1 MNSLKAYDTIT
12 VLEPHHDDFCL
23 NMLGTMLY
31 LESECTL
38 KRLKIISFF
47 SVGAGISQIP
57 TSVISPFFS
66 KIKFQVV
73 DLNLTMI
80 MKGGGAEERK
90 ERSTFVKDFFT
101 QFSIMNKT
109 TPWELRDKVTGLCEG
124 LVIGPMGFKH
134 PDHNFLSRLEVA
146 QHFYR
151 EYPYYWNRS
160 ESFDKRLYEYNVLRL
175 ADRYEMDL
183 EMSTFK
189 WNTVSSVYKD
199 VMGTFNPRFMRPYF
213 RNVRSEEIYAVVD
226 KRTTNDVKNCIL
238 SDRDYVEERKS
249 THRCV

>member
-12 VLEPHHDDFCL
+12 VLEPHHDDFCI
-23 NMLGTMLY
+23 NMLGTMFDLKA
-31 LESECTL
+31 EGTL
-38 KRLKIISFF
+38 KALKIVSFF

-57 TSVISPFFS
+57 TSVIAPFFS
-66 KIKFQVV
+66 EIKFQVV
-73 DLNLTMI
+73 DLGLTMI

-90 ERSTFVKDFFT
+90 KQSTYVKDFLT
-101 QFSIMNKT
+101 QFAIVNKT
-109 TPWELRDKVTGLCEG
+109 TPWELRDKVIGLCEG
-124 LVIGPMGFKH
+124 LAIGPMGFRH

-146 QHFYR
+146 QYFYR

-213 RNVRSEEIYAVVD
+213 RNVRSEEIYTAVD
-226 KRTTNDVKNCIL
+226 KRTTSDVKNCIL